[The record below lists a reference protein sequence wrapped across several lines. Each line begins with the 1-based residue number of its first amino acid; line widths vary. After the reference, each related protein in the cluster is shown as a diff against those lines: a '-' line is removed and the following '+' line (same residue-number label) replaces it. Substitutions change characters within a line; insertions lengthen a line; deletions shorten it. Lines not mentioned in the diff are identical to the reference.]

1 MTYAI
6 IHPISQW
13 VSAIAMRLD
22 IPWLFE
28 LGGRLELWADERG

>member
-1 MTYAI
+1 MIYKATYQVSQAI
-6 IHPISQW
+6 SW
-13 VSAIAMRLD
+13 VAMRFD